1 MTGNKE
7 LINKYVTYL
16 QVERF
21 YSEHTVSNYQRDIN
35 QFQKYI
41 KKDFG
46 DLSEAD
52 IYQYLEYL
60 RKNYAENT
68 VLRKYSSIK
77 NCLKYLFSEQII
89 NNYPC
94 NNIKVKKQTKTLPK
108 YLSNHQVQK
117 LLKSVDV
124 VDHFSARDQIII
136 EILYTTGIRIS
147 ELINIEINDV
157 DLTEQFIK
165 VQGKGKKERYVPFD
179 QQTKELLTTYLFT
192 YRPRFGK
199 ATSWLIVNQH
209 NRQLT
214 RQGCDKILKK
224 YGNKIGIDN
233 LSPHMLRH
241 SVATHL
247 LNSGLDLK
255 FVQELLGHE
264 NITTTQIYTHTAK
277 TKIKK
282 EYQRHHRLGGEEY
295 E

>member
-1 MTGNKE
+1 MTGNSE
-7 LINKYVTYL
+7 LINKYVAYL

-21 YSEHTVSNYQRDIN
+21 YSEHTVSNYLSDIE

-41 KKDFG
+41 KKEFNA
-46 DLSEAD
+46 LTETD
-52 IYQYLEYL
+52 IYNYLDYL

-77 NCLKYLFSEQII
+77 NCLKYLFNEEMID
-89 NNYPC
+89 NYPC
-94 NNIKVKKQTKTLPK
+94 DNIKVKKQSKTLPK
-108 YLSNHQVQK
+108 YLSNQQIQK
-117 LLKSVDV
+117 LLKSIDV
-124 VDHFSARDQIII
+124 KDYFSARDQIII

-147 ELINIEINDV
+147 ELINIEVNDV
-157 DLTEQFIK
+157 DLNEQFIK
-165 VQGKGKKERYVPFD
+165 VQGKGKKERFVPFD
-179 QQTKELLTTYLFT
+179 DQTKALLTTYLFT
-192 YRPRFGK
+192 YRVQFGK
-199 ATSWLIVNQH
+199 KSSWLIVNQH

-214 RQGCDKILKK
+214 RQGCNKILKK
-224 YGNKIGIDN
+224 YGKKIGIEN

-247 LNSGLDLK
+247 LNNGMDLK

-282 EYQRHHRLGGEEY
+282 EYQRHHRLGGEEH

>member
-1 MTGNKE
+1 MTGNNE

-21 YSEHTVSNYQRDIN
+21 YSEHTVSNYQSDIE
-35 QFQKYI
+35 QFQKQI
-41 KKDFG
+41 KKNFN
-46 DLSEAD
+46 DLSEED
-52 IYQYLEYL
+52 IYNYLNYL

-77 NCLKYLFSEQII
+77 NCLKYLFSEHLI
-89 NNYPC
+89 NYYPC
-94 NNIKVKKQTKTLPK
+94 ANIKVKKQTKTLPK
-108 YLSNHQVQK
+108 YLNNQQIQK
-117 LLKSVDV
+117 LLNSVEV

-165 VQGKGKKERYVPFD
+165 VQGKGKKERFVPFD
-179 QQTKELLTTYLFT
+179 QQTKALLSNYLIT

-199 ATSWLIVNQH
+199 TNCWLIVNQH

-214 RQGCDKILKK
+214 RQGCDKIIKK
-224 YGNKIGIDN
+224 YGKKVGIDN

-241 SVATHL
+241 SIATHL

-277 TKIKK
+277 AKIKK
-282 EYQRHHRLGGEEY
+282 EYQRHHRLGGEEH

>member
-1 MTGNKE
+1 MTGNNK

-21 YSEHTVSNYQRDIN
+21 YSEHTVSNYQSDIE

-41 KKDFG
+41 KKDFNS
-46 DLSEAD
+46 LSESD
-52 IYQYLEYL
+52 IYKYLDYL

-77 NCLKYLFSEQII
+77 NCLKYLFSEQMI

-94 NNIKVKKQTKTLPK
+94 DNIKVKKQTKTLPK
-108 YLSNHQVQK
+108 YLSNQQIQK
-117 LLKSVDV
+117 LLKSVEV

-165 VQGKGKKERYVPFD
+165 VEGKGKKERFVPFD
-179 QQTKELLTTYLFT
+179 VQTKKLLTTYLFT
-192 YRPRFGK
+192 YRPQFGQ
-199 ATSWLIVNQH
+199 TSSWLIVNQH
-209 NRQLT
+209 SRQLT

-224 YGNKIGIDN
+224 YGKKIGIEN

-247 LNSGLDLK
+247 LNNGMDLK

-282 EYQRHHRLGGEEY
+282 EYQRHHRLGGEKDE
-295 E
+295 